1 MGNELNGNDKRIF
14 TFILF
19 GASGSLAH
27 LKIFPSLYEL
37 FHKDRLPATFR
48 LIGFGRKEI
57 ADETFRSIVRTS
69 IRENVE
75 YSSDSV
81 IDSFL
86 SSVFYFSGKYDEP
99 DSFEELK
106 RKCAAIEMGMFPVR
120 LAYFSV
126 PPSVFAPILEN
137 ISSVGIG
144 NDCDLRMIL
153 EKPFGYDNTSAH
165 TLKELLVRHFREEQ
179 FYLLDHYLG
188 KEAVANLLSLR
199 YANTMISALLKK
211 EYICN
216 IQISALEQA
225 DTEGRAGYFDQVG
238 VLRDMIQSHVLQILA
253 TATMPLPASESAKAI
268 RKEKIHLLQSLHFKD
283 IESSI
288 VRGQYNGYCE
298 EQGVA
303 DGSHTETFIAL
314 KLFIGL
320 SAWKNVP
327 VYLRSGKALASK
339 WTSVVIEFKPH
350 FDKSSDADYPPN
362 RLIIQLQPDHRIV
375 LHLLTKK
382 GGETFDFNTLQTG
395 NTIQCEGDCLTE
407 HGRLLLDV
415 MLGKKDLFLDFEEIF
430 ASWKIID
437 RVQKLFR
444 TGCENKIPLEL
455 YEKGG
460 WGPRAADAL
469 LEKDGNTWCSDI
481 GCS

>member
-1 MGNELNGNDKRIF
+1 MGDELNRDDGRIF

-48 LIGFGRKEI
+48 LVGFGRKEI
-57 ADETFRSIVRTS
+57 TDEAFRDIVRSS
-69 IRENVE
+69 IREYVE
-75 YSSDSV
+75 YSSDS
-81 IDSFL
+81 IINKFL
-86 SSVFYFSGKYDEP
+86 ASVFYFSGSYDAR
-99 DSFEELK
+99 DSFEALK
-106 RKCAAIEMGMFPVR
+106 LKCVSIEKGKPSVR

-126 PPSVFAPILEN
+126 PPAVFTSILEN

-144 NDCDLRMIL
+144 NDSDLRMIL
-153 EKPFGYDNTSAH
+153 EKPFGYDQGSAH
-165 TLKELLVRHFREEQ
+165 KLKDLLVQHFREEQ

-188 KEAVANLLSLR
+188 KEAVTNLLSLR

-211 EYICN
+211 EYISN
-216 IQISALEQA
+216 IQISALELA

-253 TATMPLPASESAKAI
+253 TATMPLPSSESAKAI
-268 RKEKIHLLQSLHFKD
+268 RKEKLHLLRSLHFND
-283 IESSI
+283 MESSV
-288 VRGQYNGYCE
+288 VRGQYKGYRE

-303 DGSHTETFIAL
+303 DGSLTETFIAL

-320 SAWKNVP
+320 SEWKNVP
-327 VYLRSGKALASK
+327 IYLRSGKALASK

-350 FDKSSDADYPPN
+350 FGQSSDDDFPPN

-395 NTIQCEGDCLTE
+395 NAIVCEGDCLSE

-430 ASWKIID
+430 ASWKLID
-437 RVQKLFR
+437 KVQNLFR
-444 TGCENKIPLEL
+444 SGCEDKIPLEL

-460 WGPRAADAL
+460 WGPSASDAL
-469 LEKDGNTWCSDI
+469 LAGDGHVWCSNI
-481 GCS
+481 GCV